1 MLDDEPRFAYGKVS
15 THILAVRIKPVD
27 KLHLYTIVYLT
38 CTKYKVLKYT
48 KKIEKIS
55 VFLRRLL
62 ETEMLVQSRT
72 EFIMMAQIFCVY

>member
-1 MLDDEPRFAYGKVS
+1 MLEDEPRFAYGKVS

-48 KKIEKIS
+48 KKIRENKCFSKKVI
-55 VFLRRLL
+55 RNRNAC
-62 ETEMLVQSRT
+62 TK
-72 EFIMMAQIFCVY
+72 